1 MKRRLVALTMCLMLV
16 VPGTCGNNTFTVRA
30 AEDVSDVA
38 ATEVSTL
45 SVESEEVVEDAAN
58 EGSDTDESSDDAD
71 TEISSS
77 TSEETDSAETE
88 EASDE
93 TEAVTD
99 ADDSTVSDST
109 ESSTES
115 SSDDASTESS
125 IEAGSDAS
133 TDASSD
139 SSSEA
144 SSDASTEASSD
155 ASTEASTEIT
165 YPEYSYSDVVDGY
178 SISLYAPENVFP
190 EDTTVTIERV
200 EDVDNTDIAD
210 ILAKELEDGE
220 VVNIISFDITFYDGE
235 EEIEPKDGSV
245 TVEIG
250 IAKELDETEEVDG
263 EESTEGDIIEIDP
276 LNASSDDVAE
286 SAEKVVRVFH
296 ISDDKTVDKIDS
308 TVNDGN
314 VTYDAEEFSVYSIAV
329 ITLNTDSTLVAAVE
343 GAFNS
348 GYLDIRSLDA
358 LGYDHTT
365 YYEDIMTAALNY
377 ADNNAS
383 SSSEY
388 TIYVPAGN
396 YTLSKSSLHI
406 PPYTT
411 IEMADGGVVT
421 QTNAGYN
428 IIMSDNGN
436 SFNNTTNAGSGYG
449 STYNIKIKGG
459 TYKSSVATGVLFRF
473 GHITGV
479 TLENVTVI
487 GNKNNHEVEF
497 GAVKDITLT
506 NCTFEGSTSYSEEC
520 VEFDTVSD
528 SEAFPDYAPYDYY
541 CCENITVTGCTF
553 KNCGCG
559 IGSHRNVVNYYYK
572 NINISDNRFQNLK
585 GNAIEARGWK
595 SSTIQNN
602 TFDGVGCA
610 VNTMINYKSLYKG
623 DKYSSSGLDFTSDLT
638 ISDNTIKLN
647 SSSSDKT
654 VAIILSGYEIE
665 SNVNGIAKGT
675 HTVSGLTATK
685 NTITTG
691 KDAAIKIN
699 YSNNDTVTNN
709 ICNGN
714 GNTAVAIDVYASDGS
729 NVTGNTIKNFTKS
742 NAKGVFVREGS
753 DNTTVSSNKIFNV
766 GSYGVYVEAGSNTVI
781 NSNVIYKISKKAGIG
796 INKSAKVKSINS
808 NVIAGSSA
816 HGVLVY
822 NKSTV
827 TTMKSNNISDI
838 KKHGVLVQSKSTIKK
853 MTSNVV
859 DSQKTNICVEKDCK
873 ACGFSFGTGS
883 LGLGEK
889 VKCKQFGPKSATTNF
904 SNSKSKV
911 ASITNGKLKGLKKG
925 KTNLK
930 LTTSGAK
937 GVTKVTVGSKPKSV
951 SVSEASVTL
960 GVNEASKITPKVN
973 SGAGCSVYKYSSNN
987 KGVAKVTKTGVIEAV
1002 GAGTATI
1009 TVKTYNGKKTTVSV
1023 TVQ

>member
-1 MKRRLVALTMCLMLV
+1 MLV

-38 ATEVSTL
+38 TTEVSAL
-45 SVESEEVVEDAAN
+45 SAESEEVVEDAAN

-77 TSEETDSAETE
+77 ASEETVTEETDSAETE

-109 ESSTES
+109 ESSTDS

-133 TDASSD
+133 TDASSEASSD

-155 ASTEASTEIT
+155 ASAEASTEIT

-210 ILAKELEDGE
+210 ILAEELEDGE

-276 LNASSDDVAE
+276 LNAISDDAAE

-343 GAFNS
+343 RAFNS
-348 GYLDIRSLDA
+348 GYLDISSLDD

-377 ADNNAS
+377 ADDNAS

-388 TIYVPAGN
+388 TIYVPAGS
-396 YTLSKSSLHI
+396 YTLSESALHI

-411 IEMADGGVVT
+411 IEMENGGVVT
-421 QTNAGYN
+421 QTNADYN
-428 IIMSDNGN
+428 IVMSDNGN
-436 SFNNTTNAGSGYG
+436 AYNNTTNAGSGYG

-479 TLENVTVI
+479 TLENVTII

-528 SEAFPDYAPYDYY
+528 SDAFPDYAPYDYY
-541 CCENITVTGCTF
+541 CCEDITVTGCTF

-559 IGSHRNVVNYYYK
+559 IGSHRNVVNYFYK
-572 NINISDNRFQNLK
+572 DITISDNIFQNLK

-647 SSSSDKT
+647 SSSSDKN

-675 HTVSGLTATK
+675 HTVSGLTATN

-691 KDAAIKIN
+691 KEAAIKIN

-709 ICNGN
+709 KCYGN

-729 NVTGNTIKNFTKS
+729 KITGNTIKNFTKS
-742 NAKGVFVREGS
+742 NAKGVFIREGS
-753 DNTTVSSNKIFNV
+753 DKTTVSSNEIFNV
-766 GSYGVYVEAGSNTVI
+766 GSYGVYVEAGSDTVI

-838 KKHGVLVQSKSTIKK
+838 KKHGVLVQSKGVIKK

-859 DSQKTNICVEKDCK
+859 DSKKTNICVEKGCK

-889 VKCKQFGPKSATTNF
+889 VKVKKFGPKSATTNF

-937 GVTKVTVGSKPKSV
+937 GITKVTVGSKPKSV

-973 SGAGCSVYKYSSNN
+973 SGAGCAVYKYSSSN